1 MYGIFFH
8 FSITALLLAQK
19 KNRALFW
26 DKEAVISTA
35 KSSFL
40 LFGARKK
47 RNLGHFR
54 GSILER
60 KEKKTMESGFPRR
73 KYCFCFSS
81 FLLGNCDSSLSK
93 KTTSAKIKWLQSL
106 RPKDCSHLCFLRK
119 LRQMSH
125 RLLCF
130 IRISFAQENL
140 HHQTVS
146 SMRFPSKSTTQL
158 S

>member
-81 FLLGNCDSSLSK
+81 FLLGNCSLSK
-93 KTTSAKIKWLQSL
+93 KTTSAKIRWLQSL

-119 LRQMSH
+119 LRQMSLH
-125 RLLCF
+125 LLCF
-130 IRISFAQENL
+130 ICVSLVQENL